1 MLWLKGVLTVAFAQN
16 YTGSGKC
23 PLSHSLHTRAW
34 LRTRKKGRS
43 GGVPP
48 CPAPQEHR
56 TKAAGPAEK
65 LRNRLRE
72 PSLCSA
78 ICRPLCGEPIVSLLC
93 PILSKGFGH

>member
-1 MLWLKGVLTVAFAQN
+1 MLWLKGVLTVAFAQKLIWDQEN
-16 YTGSGKC
+16 AHYRT
-23 PLSHSLHTRAW
+23 PHTRLAENKEEGP
-34 LRTRKKGRS
+34 LRW
-43 GGVPP
+43 
-48 CPAPQEHR
+48 CPTLPR

>member
-1 MLWLKGVLTVAFAQN
+1 MTKRGPDSGICTELYGIRKMPIVPLT
-16 YTGSGKC
+16 
-23 PLSHSLHTRAW
+23 PHTRLAENKEEGP
-34 LRTRKKGRS
+34 LRW
-43 GGVPP
+43 
-48 CPAPQEHR
+48 CPTLPH

-78 ICRPLCGEPIVSLLC
+78 ICRPLCGEPIVSLVC